1 MDIKQRKKTE
11 KVNSRPT
18 SNQFDK
24 RGSKGEEYHPETFSI
39 SKHFPF
45 FSWLCLQYC
54 HYHIQMGK
62 TLRNANVCS
71 THFVELP
78 TLTFS
83 AYFPLFCL
91 SFLPLIFS
99 LSKYIKNH
107 ESQKN
112 IRSYNTVFET
122 TSNHS
127 FPVPNR
133 LYKVKHI
140 TQPFKSIERRNSL
153 AVILQPLPP
162 TTESFQNTAK
172 HLRGLFVK
180 ILNGFQSLTI
190 FAKSSILD
198 VWQDYEQHVN
208 NLTETKNGLQSIN

>member
-1 MDIKQRKKTE
+1 MQYTFCRTPDF
-11 KVNSRPT
+11 N
-18 SNQFDK
+18 FFCL
-24 RGSKGEEYHPETFSI
+24 FSI
-39 SKHFPF
+39 ILFFFPPSHI
-45 FSWLCLQYC
+45 FS
-54 HYHIQMGK
+54 
-62 TLRNANVCS
+62 
-71 THFVELP
+71 
-78 TLTFS
+78 
-83 AYFPLFCL
+83 
-91 SFLPLIFS
+91 LIFS

-153 AVILQPLPP
+153 AVILQPLLP

-198 VWQDYEQHVN
+198 VWQDYEQHGN